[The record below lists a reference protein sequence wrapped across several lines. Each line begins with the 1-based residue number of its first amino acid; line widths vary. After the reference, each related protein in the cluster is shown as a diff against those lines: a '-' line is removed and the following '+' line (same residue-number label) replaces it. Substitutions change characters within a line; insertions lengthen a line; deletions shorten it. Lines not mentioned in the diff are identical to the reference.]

1 MKWSYEEEVLLVNLF
16 FYTRNHSLSQNE
28 QAIAK
33 LSAYLFDH
41 AKNAGYSVDEKF
53 RNITGIKMKLQN
65 LEYIASKGRQGL
77 SSHSAMDQAVYQQA
91 ADNYLTFKEEVAR
104 IEEEWHM
111 CETGPQELPEVIAK
125 DSETT
130 KDIEK
135 GSLRTKDST
144 FNERPLSELFDV
156 EADEYCAIGLEEINL
171 TARALNK
178 FRSEGAKSIA
188 DILRMTPAQI
198 ANFKGIGK
206 STIDDIL
213 AKVERVCKQ
222 YNPPLFDA
230 GVQDQPRVD
239 TQIIRQHIED
249 ICAGTFPWDEYLLN
263 PNIGERDKAA
273 IIQYKAGY
281 DALGSGLVCASVYT
295 PEHIT
300 PIVESFL
307 EFQKTVGIQEIWR
320 NELKELLSKIPEA
333 RRCQKCIPY
342 FLAFSRSQEE
352 LENLKRFIDPEDT
365 LSSLPRSHVLSS
377 QNDFKLVSKFLK
389 WATFDLDAELGTL
402 IDTLFEVPRTRKIL
416 SMRSQGKTLAATGD
430 ALHLTRER
438 VRQLEAKIRK
448 LFLHQD
454 SRNKYLL
461 KISAIRNGDDVLTAD
476 ELHEY
481 FGEYYQEFIYLYRG
495 IDSQIYFYDDQ
506 YDAFVIGDSSLE
518 ARIQEYVESL
528 PDAFNVKDLSKYI
541 NSASDDYDLPSEIVA
556 ATIEDMYHKTSDTY
570 HRSRL
575 SLKSIY
581 SSILEKYFPSGL
593 HVYDH
598 EEINRVRE
606 LVHQDFGDIKLPEN
620 DRAITARLCD
630 VGILCGRGMYRPK
643 QAQYISKELANNIQT
658 YIDQSDSDIFLI
670 STLFSVFENDLAE
683 FGVDNRYYLQGILK
697 ELFSTKYFFRRDYLS
712 KDDSVTSIYSSV
724 VGFIRQSQYP
734 VGKEEIRNAFPGI
747 TDIVVN
753 IATSDDEV
761 LNFFGEYFHAS
772 HLQINSQER
781 LYLKECLSKLTED
794 GEPHHVKDIYP
805 HILSDRPELL
815 GRNSIRWSFSLFSVL
830 SYLFDGEFTFERP
843 YIAKKNVRIAHP
855 GERMRTFVCSSDRVL
870 LDDLLNIAKDT
881 YHTVPSILDL
891 LNSFDDTHLIADSNS
906 LISIDS
912 VGISAED
919 VPPIEA
925 AILSEIHDCTPIPSL
940 HCIQSFKNTHVK
952 WTEWLLYSVLRKWS
966 NKLDVAVTSSQFK
979 LAMPLVAPK
988 GGLTPEVI
996 KQFENTE
1003 KEEIVYADDLSKI
1016 DDLIADAIAEEIE
1029 GGDPL
1034 WDLNS

>member
-1 MKWSYEEEVLLVNLF
+1 MKWSFEEEVLLVNLF
-16 FYTRNHSLSQNE
+16 FYTQAHTLSQNE
-28 QAIAK
+28 YEIAR
-33 LSAYLFDH
+33 LSARLSCH
-41 AKNAGYSVDEKF
+41 AKEIGLPVDEKF
-53 RNITGIKMKLQN
+53 RNIAGIKMKLQN
-65 LEYIASKGRQGL
+65 LEYIASKGTQGL
-77 SSHSAMDQAVYQQA
+77 PSYSTMDQTVYQQA
-91 ADNYLTFKEEVAR
+91 IENPTMFKKQVAR
-104 IEEEWHM
+104 IEEEWGIIDPDHR
-111 CETGPQELPEVIAK
+111 EFPEVIKKAP
-125 DSETT
+125 EPT
-130 KDIEK
+130 KDAKK
-135 GSLRTKDST
+135 GTSLMGNDDLRD
-144 FNERPLSELFDV
+144 RPLFEMFDV
-156 EADEYCAIGLEEINL
+156 DADEYCAVGLEEINL

-206 STIDDIL
+206 STIDDVLTKI
-213 AKVERVCKQ
+213 ERVCKQ
-222 YNPPLFDA
+222 YNSPLIGA
-230 GVQDQPRVD
+230 GVQVQPKVNS
-239 TQIIRQHIED
+239 QIIRQHIED
-249 ICAGTFPWDEYLLN
+249 ICDGIFPWDEYLLS
-263 PNIGERDKAA
+263 PTVGEQDKAA
-273 IIQYKAGY
+273 IIQYKASY
-281 DALGSGLVCASVYT
+281 DALGSGLVWAAVYA

-300 PIVESFL
+300 PIVGAFL
-307 EFQKTVGIQEIWR
+307 KFQKTVGIQEIWR
-320 NELKELLSKIPEA
+320 NELMGLFSKIPEA
-333 RRCQKCIPY
+333 RRCQKCVPY

-352 LENLKRFIDPEDT
+352 LENLKRFINPEDT
-365 LSSLPRSHVLSS
+365 LSSLPRSHVISS
-377 QNDFKLVSKFLK
+377 QSDFKLVSKFLK
-389 WATFDLDAELGTL
+389 WATFDLDAELRDL
-402 IDTLFEVPRTRKIL
+402 INALFESPRTRKIL

-461 KISAIRNGDDVLTAD
+461 KISAIRNGDDVLTVD

-528 PDAFNVKDLSKYI
+528 PDAFKVKDLSKYI
-541 NSASDDYDLPSEIVA
+541 NTASDDYDLPSEIVVA
-556 ATIEDMYHKTSDTY
+556 AIEDMYRKTNDTY
-570 HRSRL
+570 YRSRL

-598 EEINRVRE
+598 EELDRVRE
-606 LVHQDFGDIKLPEN
+606 LIHQDFGDIKLPEN

-643 QAQYISKELANNIQT
+643 QTQYISKELANNIQT
-658 YIDQSDSDIFLI
+658 YIDQSGSDIFLI

-734 VGKEEIRNAFPGI
+734 VGKDEIRNAFPGI

-753 IATSDDEV
+753 LATSDDEV

-781 LYLKECLSKLTED
+781 LYLEECLSKLTED
-794 GEPHHVKDIYP
+794 REPHHVKDIYP

-855 GERMRTFVCSSDRVL
+855 GERMRTFVRSADRVL

-881 YHTVPSILDL
+881 YYTIPSILEL

-906 LISIDS
+906 LISIDYA
-912 VGISAED
+912 GISAENI
-919 VPPIEA
+919 PPIEA
-925 AILSEIHDCTPIPSL
+925 AILSEIHDCTLIPNL
-940 HCIQSFKNTHVK
+940 HCIQRFKNIHVK

-966 NKLDVAVTSSQFK
+966 KKLDVAVTSSQFK

-988 GGLTPEVI
+988 GMLTPEAI
-996 KQFENTE
+996 KQYENTE
-1003 KEEIVYADDLSKI
+1003 KEELVYADDLSQI